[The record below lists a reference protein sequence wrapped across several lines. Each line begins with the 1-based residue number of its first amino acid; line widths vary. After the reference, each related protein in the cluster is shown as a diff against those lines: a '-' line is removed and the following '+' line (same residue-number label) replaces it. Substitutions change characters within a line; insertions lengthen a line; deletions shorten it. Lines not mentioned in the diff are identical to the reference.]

1 VGLNLKCT
9 VFCSV
14 TDKCLLLPGATLDPL
29 LSMATLLAKVRGIL
43 NSATPAN
50 EDRDQ
55 EAIPG
60 LARPSAPQPPP
71 VS

>member
-1 VGLNLKCT
+1 
-9 VFCSV
+9 
-14 TDKCLLLPGATLDPL
+14 LLLPGATLDPL

-43 NSATPAN
+43 NPATPAN